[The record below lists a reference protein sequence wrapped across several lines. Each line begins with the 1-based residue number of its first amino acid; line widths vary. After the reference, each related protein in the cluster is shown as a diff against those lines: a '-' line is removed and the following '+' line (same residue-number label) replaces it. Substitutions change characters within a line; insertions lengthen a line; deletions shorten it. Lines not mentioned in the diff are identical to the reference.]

1 MQIRIFD
8 SFNMNEIILFFSS
21 LDFNWSIIETIAVV
35 LSVLYVIL
43 ATKQNIWCWAA
54 AGISVALYIYICF
67 SAQLYP
73 ETGLQI
79 FYLLM
84 AFYGYFQWNKN
95 NGELEIAQWTIGKH
109 LLLILTGAI
118 ITFLM
123 GFYFATFTSS
133 KMPIVDSF
141 TTVFSIIATY
151 MITKKVLSNWLYW
164 IVIDAVSI
172 YLYFS
177 RDLHL
182 TSLLFVAYTIIAVFG
197 YFSWIKQTTSD
208 A

>member
-1 MQIRIFD
+1 
-8 SFNMNEIILFFSS
+8 MNEIILFFSS

-43 ATKQNIWCWAA
+43 AAKQNIWCWAA

-109 LLLILTGAI
+109 LLLILIGAI
-118 ITFLM
+118 VTFLM
-123 GFYFATFTSS
+123 GFYFATYTNA

-141 TTVFSIIATY
+141 TTVFSVFATY
-151 MITKKVLSNWLYW
+151 MVAKKILGNWLYW

-182 TSLLFVAYTIIAVFG
+182 TSLLFMVYTIIAIFG
-197 YFSWIKQTTSD
+197 YFAWIKKMKHD
-208 A
+208 